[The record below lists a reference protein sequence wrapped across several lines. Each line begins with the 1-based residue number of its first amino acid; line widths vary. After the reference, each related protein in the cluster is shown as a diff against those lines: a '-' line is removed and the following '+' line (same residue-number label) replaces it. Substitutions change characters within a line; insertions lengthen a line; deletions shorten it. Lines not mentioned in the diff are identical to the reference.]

1 MKSKVKRLFRDFKFV
16 GFKNLFKSYKRLILL
31 LIGSL
36 FIYWGLFSFLIYPI
50 YEIITDF
57 SFTGSLIALVKVF
70 ALSAIFI
77 GLGVASAL
85 TSISHINYNSK
96 NRKDL

>member
-1 MKSKVKRLFRDFKFV
+1 MKSKVKKMFSDFKFV

-36 FIYWGLFSFLIYPI
+36 FIYWGLFSFFIYPI

-57 SFTGSLIALVKVF
+57 SFTGFLIALFKIFV
-70 ALSAIFI
+70 LSAIFI
-77 GLGVASAL
+77 GIGAASVL
-85 TSISHINYNSK
+85 TSIRHI
-96 NRKDL
+96 